1 MRVIN
6 KPLVGKIFLI
16 VLVILGFHISHT
28 QNGLTIDHETQP
40 NVHELLLR
48 IEGMTCKV
56 CTFTIK
62 KALKKLSGVLSAEV
76 SYKDKEAKVL
86 YEDNKVTTTQI
97 IETIENVG
105 NYKAVVIK

>member
-1 MRVIN
+1 MSTRV
-6 KPLVGKIFLI
+6 LLI
-16 VLVILGFHISHT
+16 VSIAISF
-28 QNGLTIDHETQP
+28 NISFGSINRALEKETYP
-40 NVHELLLR
+40 NVNEVVIR

-97 IETIENVG
+97 IEAIENAA
-105 NYKAVVIK
+105 NYKAVVIR